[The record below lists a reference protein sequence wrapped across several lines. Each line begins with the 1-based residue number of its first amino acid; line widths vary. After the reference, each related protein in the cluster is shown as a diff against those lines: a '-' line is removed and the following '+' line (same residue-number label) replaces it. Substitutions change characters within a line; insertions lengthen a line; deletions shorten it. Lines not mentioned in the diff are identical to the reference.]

1 LTAVQLRQQS
11 IIHDV
16 CRAPRVEALKDRNGS
31 RHDNALQ
38 TMKRLTRRSFLAA
51 ASASAASVAL
61 AARPAFAQ
69 AVAPA
74 DEIDVLIV
82 GAGAAGIAVARKL
95 ASAGRSF
102 TLVEATGRVG
112 GRCYT
117 ETASFGVPF
126 DRGAHAI
133 HAPDLNPLTK
143 LAARTGLD
151 IYPAPPGQRVRIGKR
166 NAREGE
172 LEDFLSALVRS
183 HRAIDEAARGR
194 ADVDCAQALPK
205 DLGDWRASVE
215 FALGPYSSAKNL
227 GEISALDF
235 SKSVERDTGAFCRQG
250 YGALLAK
257 LAEGIPVQFNSPV
270 TQIDTAARGG
280 RVEAT
285 TPNGALQARYA
296 IVTVSTNVITSGAI
310 KMDREWPR
318 RHLEAA
324 GRLKLGSFDHI
335 ALELI
340 GNPLGL
346 QPDDLVF
353 EKAAGPRTA
362 ALLANVSGTPL
373 ALVEVGGRFGREL
386 SAQGD
391 AAMVDFA
398 VEWLTGLFGG
408 DIRRAVRRT
417 RTTHWD
423 ADPWTL
429 GAFSTAA
436 PGAQGARRI
445 LMEPIRDRVYLA
457 GEALHETMWGTVG
470 GAWES
475 GERAADAVLR
485 RLAGLPEPAP
495 VRTVTEPPP
504 PRAARGRGRDEPET
518 SRSTAGQRPRGS
530 RKQSQPKPAPRKTRR
545 KRRE

>member
-1 LTAVQLRQQS
+1 MTGLVR
-11 IIHDV
+11 
-16 CRAPRVEALKDRNGS
+16 RP
-31 RHDNALQ
+31 DNLLQ

-51 ASASAASVAL
+51 SAASAVL
-61 AARPAFAQ
+61 AARPGFAQ
-69 AVAPA
+69 AIAPA
-74 DEIDVLIV
+74 DEIDALII
-82 GAGAAGIAVARKL
+82 GAGAAGIAAARKL

-102 TLVEATGRVG
+102 TLVEATDRMG
-112 GRCYT
+112 GRCFT
-117 ETASFGVPF
+117 ETTSFGVPF
-126 DRGAHAI
+126 DRGAHGI
-133 HAPDLNPLTK
+133 HAPDINPLTK

-151 IYPAPPGQRVRIGKR
+151 IYPAPSGQRVRIGKR

-172 LEDFLSALVRS
+172 LEDFLAALVRS

-215 FALGPYSSAKNL
+215 FTLGPYSSAKNL
-227 GEISALDF
+227 SEISAIDF
-235 SKSVERDTGAFCRQG
+235 SKSVERDVGAFCRQG

-280 RVEAT
+280 RVEVV
-285 TPNGALQARYA
+285 TPSGPLQARYA

-324 GRLKLGSFDHI
+324 AKLKLGSFDHI

-346 QPDDLVF
+346 QRDDLVF

-398 VEWLTGLFGG
+398 IEWLTGLFGG

-417 RTTHWD
+417 KTTHWD

-436 PGAQGARRI
+436 PGSQGARRI

-475 GERAADAVLR
+475 GERAADTVLR
-485 RLAGLPEPAP
+485 RLAGLPDPTP
-495 VRTVTEPPP
+495 VRSVVESPSP
-504 PRAARGRGRDEPET
+504 AATRGRGGGEPQM
-518 SRSTAGQRPRGS
+518 SRSTTGQQTRRS
-530 RKQSQPKPAPRKTRR
+530 RKQPQPKPTTRKTRR
-545 KRRE
+545 RRSE